1 MGKRGEKMKK
11 KKFLL
16 ISVLLV
22 GLSSFP
28 LPQALAK
35 EAAFWQDNL
44 EEGWEYED
52 GATSQLKM
60 SFKSVLDPTNPDQK
74 VVPKD
79 PDAVEVS
86 SGYLTIDYVSNY
98 RFGKHPV
105 HKRADYYYP
114 SYDIVSLGA
123 LTQQDLTSQGSHSLQ
138 LKMVPHF
145 IQLTDDRRNS
155 DNTPQ
160 KKGWKLCVLQ
170 EQVFES
176 PTASLSD
183 TSISLKNGHQ
193 ATTSQD
199 TQTIPTLENDISITF
214 NQMEPVWKAEQ
225 GQGYGTWLAY
235 FGKQATAEMQD
246 IIKDKTSVPTDKL
259 AYLNWLD
266 ESIPDNDSGV
276 SMTIPKSEG
285 LTDEGY
291 ETTFSWIID
300 ASPNFEEPGL

>member
-1 MGKRGEKMKK
+1 MKK
-11 KKFLL
+11 KKAMTIGCL
-16 ISVLLV
+16 IMSIWGMSLQKVE
-22 GLSSFP
+22 
-28 LPQALAK
+28 AK
-35 EAAFWQDNL
+35 EPEWWSQNL
-44 EEGWEYED
+44 EKGWEYED
-52 GATSQLKM
+52 GATSQLNM
-60 SFKSVLDPTNPDQK
+60 FFRSVLDPTNPEQE

-79 PDAVEVS
+79 PDALEIS

-114 SYDIVSLGA
+114 SYDIVSLGS
-123 LTQQDLTSQGSHSLQ
+123 LTQQDLTSQGSDSLQ

-145 IQLTDDRRNS
+145 IQLTDDRRHS

-176 PTASLSD
+176 HTASLSD
-183 TSISLKNGHQ
+183 TSISLKNGQQ
-193 ATTSQD
+193 ATTSHD
-199 TQTIPTLENDISITF
+199 NQTVPTLENNISITF
-214 NQMEPVWKAEQ
+214 NQMEPVWKAQE

-246 IIKDKTSVPTDKL
+246 SIKDKTSVPGDKL

-276 SMTIPKSEG
+276 SMRIPKSEE

-291 ETTFSWIID
+291 ATTFSWIID